1 MSTSKRIK
9 AVLVGNS
16 GVGKTSLLNRAIQD
30 QFSSVYKTT
39 IGADFLAKSFPF
51 TNSDGTQNELVLQ
64 LWDSAGRERF
74 SSLGPIYYR
83 GSDAVLICFDVSSLE
98 SFERV
103 SSWFKE
109 IDNILGITKGKMKKH
124 AKVYIVGTKSDLQEK
139 RVVSTTKAQEL
150 AEELGC
156 EYYEVS
162 AKENVNV
169 HEMVGNIANYFMNPP
184 ELKEP
189 PTPHVSENDEENE
202 SSTWNTFTYIYN
214 WLASFVD

>member
-1 MSTSKRIK
+1 M
-9 AVLVGNS
+9 
-16 GVGKTSLLNRAIQD
+16 
-30 QFSSVYKTT
+30 
-39 IGADFLAKSFPF
+39 
-51 TNSDGTQNELVLQ
+51 
-64 LWDSAGRERF
+64 
-74 SSLGPIYYR
+74 GPIYYR

-109 IDNILGITKGKMKKH
+109 IENNLGIPNRMINKH
-124 AKVYIVGTKSDLQEK
+124 MKVYIVGTKSDLQEK

-169 HEMVGNIANYFMNPP
+169 HEMVGDIAKYFMNLP